1 MRCLV
6 ADAGRVGAQLA
17 GTLQGHRLGVE
28 GAHEQHA
35 REQGEQLL
43 RVGGVGGEVVAD
55 PLAVR
60 VHVVQIV
67 DLELRGYAHCD
78 DTFIKKFQLI

>member
-1 MRCLV
+1 MRGLV

-17 GTLQGHRLGVE
+17 GALQGHRFGVE

-35 REQGEQLL
+35 LEQGEQVL
-43 RVGGVGGEVVAD
+43 RVGGVGRKVVAD

-60 VHVVQIV
+60 VHVLQIV

-78 DTFIKKFQLI
+78 DTFIKKFQMI